1 MKLQA
6 SVGNTTYTIEDQ
18 PDGRY
23 VKLSRF
29 NPPSGPKHAEYADFF
44 VPAGLVVE
52 YVVARI
58 IPRIGRVLMKIANGD
73 ADG

>member
-29 NPPSGPKHAEYADFF
+29 NTNEPGKNPEFF
-44 VPAGLVVE
+44 VPVGLLVE
-52 YVVARI
+52 YVVARVV
-58 IPRIGRVLMKIANGD
+58 PHLGRMLMQITKET
-73 ADG
+73 